1 MIARIWYG
9 YTTPEN
15 ADAYETLLR
24 TEIFRAFSRAMS
36 LDSVAS
42 SCCVGR
48 SAKKSS
54 LQL

>member
-15 ADAYETLLR
+15 ADAYG
-24 TEIFRAFSRAMS
+24 AMS

-42 SCCVGR
+42 SCCVGQ